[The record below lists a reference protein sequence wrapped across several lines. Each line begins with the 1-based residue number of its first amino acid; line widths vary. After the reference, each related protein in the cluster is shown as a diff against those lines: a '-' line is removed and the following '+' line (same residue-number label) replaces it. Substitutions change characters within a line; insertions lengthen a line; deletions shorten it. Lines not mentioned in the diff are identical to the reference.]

1 MTIRSHGAAVGL
13 GLALLSGPASAQPSA
28 APRATTV
35 PKAIVAPAVLSL
47 GGARDLYSARARRLV
62 RAYLRL
68 QMLELR
74 KTELDRVRAVI
85 EGKLGVDDLFSPPP
99 VDKSSGARNDTTG
112 RSR

>member
-1 MTIRSHGAAVGL
+1 MTNRLRAAAAL
-13 GLALLSGPASAQPSA
+13 ALALLPELVRAQPSA

-35 PKAIVAPAVLSL
+35 PKAIVAPAFPAL
-47 GGARDLYSARARRLV
+47 GETRTLYSPQARRLV

-85 EGKLGVDDLFSPPP
+85 EGKLGVDTLFSPSPAQAGSR
-99 VDKSSGARNDTTG
+99 VIG
-112 RSR
+112 R

>member
-1 MTIRSHGAAVGL
+1 MTSRLRGAAA
-13 GLALLSGPASAQPSA
+13 GLALALLPGPVWPQPGA

-35 PKAIVAPAVLSL
+35 PKANVAPAPIAL

-74 KTELDRVRAVI
+74 KTELDRVRGVI
-85 EGKLGVDDLFSPPP
+85 EGKLGVDALFSPSPTQAG
-99 VDKSSGARNDTTG
+99 DRGTG
-112 RSR
+112 R